1 MAKMAKQARKIHV
14 AIEPEVVKRTLPP
27 PDELR
32 FRSRKVKVTVE
43 VDAPTVAA
51 FRRKAGGKTKAYLR
65 MMGELL
71 DVYATQEL
79 VGRGR

>member
-1 MAKMAKQARKIHV
+1 MSKRIKYTNEPMKL
-14 AIEPEVVKRTLPP
+14 AITKDTLPP

-32 FRSRKVKVTVE
+32 FRSRKVRVTVE

-51 FRRKAGGKTKAYLR
+51 FRRKAGGKTNAYLR

>member
-1 MAKMAKQARKIHV
+1 MAKQTCGKPRPTKPV
-14 AIEPEVVKRTLPP
+14 VVKKPLPP

-51 FRRKAGGKTKAYLR
+51 FRRKAGGKSNAYLR

>member
-1 MAKMAKQARKIHV
+1 MAKKTQSKSKPAKSV
-14 AIEPEVVKRTLPP
+14 AVKKPLPRA
-27 PDELR
+27 DELR

-51 FRRKAGGKTKAYLR
+51 FRRKAGGKTNAYLR

>member
-1 MAKMAKQARKIHV
+1 
-14 AIEPEVVKRTLPP
+14 
-27 PDELR
+27 
-32 FRSRKVKVTVE
+32 VKVTVE

-51 FRRKAGGKTKAYLR
+51 FRRKAGGTSNAYLR

>member
-1 MAKMAKQARKIHV
+1 MAKHVQSTRELAKPV
-14 AIEPEVVKRTLPP
+14 VVKKHLPP

-51 FRRKAGGKTKAYLR
+51 FRRRAGGKTNAYLR

>member
-1 MAKMAKQARKIHV
+1 MAKKTQSKSKPAPPVVVRK
-14 AIEPEVVKRTLPP
+14 PLPR

-51 FRRKAGGKTKAYLR
+51 FRRKAGGTSNAYLR

>member
-1 MAKMAKQARKIHV
+1 MEFRI
-14 AIEPEVVKRTLPP
+14 IEDSLPP
-27 PDELR
+27 PEELR
-32 FRSRKVKVTVE
+32 LRMRKVKVTVE

-51 FRRKAGGKTKAYLR
+51 FRRKAGRGPGGYRR

-71 DVYATQEL
+71 DAYADRRL